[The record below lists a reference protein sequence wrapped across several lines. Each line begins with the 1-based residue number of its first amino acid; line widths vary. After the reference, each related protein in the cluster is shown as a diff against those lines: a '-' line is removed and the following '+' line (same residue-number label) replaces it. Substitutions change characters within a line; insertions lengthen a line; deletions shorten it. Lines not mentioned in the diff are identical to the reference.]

1 MLLVAAILLSTAVV
15 MLESVASIA
24 AEHRG
29 LLRVTEWVLTIAFTI
44 EYVLR
49 LVCVARP
56 GRYARSF
63 YGVIDLLAILPTYV
77 SLLVPG
83 AQYLLVIRLLRVL
96 RIFRVLKLVHYVTE
110 LELMTAALRAS
121 GRKIFVFLF
130 AVLSLVVVMG
140 SLMYLIEGPEHGFMN
155 IPTGIYWAVVT
166 LTTVGYGDISPSTPL
181 GQVFAAAI
189 MILGYGMIAV
199 PTGIVSVEFARVGP
213 VDLSGRACEACG
225 LEGHDLDARHCKHC
239 GEVL

>member
-1 MLLVAAILLSTAVV
+1 MSARHVDGTPLSGWRDRGHEIIYGSDTAAGKAFDVLLVAAILLSTAVV

-83 AQYLLVIRLLRVL
+83 AQYLLVIRLLIFHL
-96 RIFRVLKLVHYVTE
+96 RR
-110 LELMTAALRAS
+110 R
-121 GRKIFVFLF
+121 
-130 AVLSLVVVMG
+130 
-140 SLMYLIEGPEHGFMN
+140 N
-155 IPTGIYWAVVT
+155 I
-166 LTTVGYGDISPSTPL
+166 
-181 GQVFAAAI
+181 
-189 MILGYGMIAV
+189 
-199 PTGIVSVEFARVGP
+199 
-213 VDLSGRACEACG
+213 
-225 LEGHDLDARHCKHC
+225 
-239 GEVL
+239 